1 MSTIND
7 IEPLRNEYIPENVLD
22 RETEAEQLE
31 QALETTQNVH
41 VHGPRGTGKTLIV
54 KKQLENLETNTCYIS
69 CQKQDTQYKV
79 LRKAVNELT
88 SKTVGSGHHTS
99 ELQRLLKNQVDVVE
113 TTIVLDEL
121 DFLLLND
128 GDDLLYF
135 LSRMEADLG
144 LIMIT
149 ANHRELRDQ
158 LEERT
163 FSTLQPR
170 RIGFE
175 PFTGEEIYKVL
186 AERAKN
192 SMKPR
197 SLRREALTYIASSTQ
212 NLSAALTWLRISA
225 QQAENVVTE
234 EHTKHM
240 ISEAFQ
246 QYTAYQLR
254 NFTQHHRLLYQA
266 IDQLEA
272 DQKEGV
278 RTGDVHLKYR
288 ELCQTYNENSLTDR
302 RTSDYLKQLEQLNLI
317 TSEYHYGGRKGK
329 TREINQVNPYN
340 NT

>member
-7 IEPLRNEYIPENVLD
+7 IEPLRNEYIPEDVLD

-31 QALETTQNVH
+31 QALETTQNIH

-54 KKQLENLETNTCYIS
+54 KKQLENLETDTCYIS

-144 LIMIT
+144 LVLIT
-149 ANHRELRDQ
+149 ANHEDLSDQ

-175 PFTGEEIYKVL
+175 PYSGELIYEIL
-186 AERAKN
+186 ADRARK
-192 SMKPR
+192 SLKTR
-197 SLRREALTYIASSTQ
+197 SLRREALTYIASATQ
-212 NLSAALTWLRISA
+212 NLKIALTWLRVSA
-225 QQAENVVTE
+225 KQAEDTITE
-234 EHTKHM
+234 TLVKDVKT
-240 ISEAFQ
+240 EAFQ
-246 QYTAYQLR
+246 NHIKHQLQG
-254 NFTQHHRLLYQA
+254 FTRHHELLYQTIKELDKEQEA
-266 IDQLEA
+266 IQ
-272 DQKEGV
+272 
-278 RTGDVHLKYR
+278 TGEVYKRYQIV
-288 ELCQTYNENSLTDR
+288 CQAYNEDPLTDR
-302 RTSDYLKQLEQLNLI
+302 RISDYLKQIEQTGLI
-317 TSEYHYGGRKGK
+317 QSQYHYGGQKGK
-329 TREINQVNPYN
+329 TREIKHICPFSKV
-340 NT
+340 

>member
-1 MSTIND
+1 MTAIRD
-7 IEPLRNEYIPENVLD
+7 IEPLQDDYIPETILD
-22 RETEAEQLE
+22 RETESEQLAE
-31 QALETTQNVH
+31 ALERMQNVH
-41 VHGPRGTGKTLIV
+41 IHGPQGTGKTLVV
-54 KKQLENLETNTCYIS
+54 KKELEKLDFNTCYIS

-79 LRKAVNELT
+79 LEQLVNELT
-88 SKTVGSGHHTS
+88 SETVGSGHHTS
-99 ELQRLLKNQVDVVE
+99 ELQRLLKDQIDVLE
-113 TTIVLDEL
+113 TTVVLDEL

-135 LSRMEADLG
+135 LSRIEADLG
-144 LIMIT
+144 LVMVT

-197 SLRREALTYIASSTQ
+197 TLRREALTYIASSTQ
-212 NLSAALTWLRISA
+212 NLGAALTWLRISA

-234 EHTKHM
+234 EHTRHM
-240 ISEAFQ
+240 ISEASQ
-246 QYTAYQLR
+246 QYTAHQLR
-254 NFTQHHRLLYQA
+254 NFSQHHRLLYQA

-272 DQKEGV
+272 GQQDTV

-288 ELCQTYNENSLTDR
+288 DLCQTYNTQPLSDR

-317 TSEYHYGGRKGK
+317 TSEYYYGGSKGK
-329 TREINQVNPYN
+329 TREINRVNPYSN
-340 NT
+340 V

>member
-1 MSTIND
+1 MSTINE
-7 IEPLRNEYIPENVLD
+7 IEPLKNEYIPENVLD
-22 RETEAEQLE
+22 RNTEEEQLE
-31 QALETTQNVH
+31 QAIETTQNVH
-41 VHGPRGTGKTLIV
+41 VHGPRGTGKTLII

-79 LRKAVNELT
+79 LKKAVNELT
-88 SKTVGSGHHTS
+88 SKTIGSGHHTS
-99 ELQRLLKNQVDVVE
+99 ELQRLLKDQVGVVE
-113 TTIVLDEL
+113 TTVVLDDL

-135 LSRMEADLG
+135 LSRIEADLG
-144 LIMIT
+144 LILIT

-175 PFTGEEIYKVL
+175 PFTGEEIYKLL

-192 SMKPR
+192 SMKPQ

-212 NLSAALTWLRISA
+212 NLTAALTWLRVSA
-225 QQAENVVTE
+225 QQAQKVVTE
-234 EHTKHM
+234 EHTRQM

-246 QYTAYQLR
+246 KYTAYQLR

-272 DQKEGV
+272 DQKGGV
-278 RTGDVHLKYR
+278 RTGDVYLKYR
-288 ELCQTYNENSLTDR
+288 ELCQTYNENPLTDR

-317 TSEYHYGGRKGK
+317 SSEYHYGGRKGK
-329 TREINQVNPYN
+329 TREINRVSPFNS
-340 NT
+340 

>member
-1 MSTIND
+1 MTTVKD
-7 IEPLRNEYIPENVLD
+7 IEPLKNSYIPETILD
-22 RETEAEQLE
+22 RETESEALR
-31 QALETTQNVH
+31 QALKRTENIQI
-41 VHGPRGTGKTLIV
+41 HGPRGTGKTLVV
-54 KKQLENLETNTCYIS
+54 KKELENLDSNTCYIS
-69 CQKQDTQYKV
+69 CQEQDTQYKV
-79 LRKAVNELT
+79 LKQLVNELT
-88 SKTVGSGHHTS
+88 SENVGAGHHTS
-99 ELQRLLKNQVDVVE
+99 ELQRLLKNQVDIVE

-135 LSRMEADLG
+135 LSRIEADLG
-144 LIMIT
+144 LVVVT

-186 AERAKN
+186 ADRAKN
-192 SMKPR
+192 SMKPQT
-197 SLRREALTYIASSTQ
+197 LRREALTYIASSTQ
-212 NLSAALTWLRISA
+212 NLDTALTWLRISA

-234 EHTKHM
+234 EHTRNL
-240 ISEAFQ
+240 ISEASQ

-254 NFTQHHRLLYQA
+254 NFSQHHRLLYQA
-266 IDQLEA
+266 IDQLT
-272 DQKEGV
+272 DQQDTV

-288 ELCQTYNENSLTDR
+288 ELCQTYDTKPLSDR

-317 TSEYHYGGRKGK
+317 TSKYHYGGKKGK
-329 TREINQVNPYN
+329 TREINQVSPFNS
-340 NT
+340 

>member
-1 MSTIND
+1 MTTIRD
-7 IEPLRNEYIPENVLD
+7 IEPLKNNYIPENVLD
-22 RETEAEQLE
+22 RETESEQLLKTSE
-31 QALETTQNVH
+31 RMENVH
-41 VHGPRGTGKTLIV
+41 IHGPRGTGKTLV
-54 KKQLENLETNTCYIS
+54 AKKQLEELDSNTCYIS
-69 CQKQDTQYKV
+69 CQEQDTQYKV
-79 LRKAVNELT
+79 LKHLINELT

-99 ELQRLLKNQVDVVE
+99 ELQRILKNRIDVIE
-113 TTIVLDEL
+113 TTVVIDEL
-121 DFLLLND
+121 DFLILND

-135 LSRMEADLG
+135 LSRMKADLG
-144 LIMIT
+144 LVMVT

-212 NLSAALTWLRISA
+212 NLSAGLTWLRVSA

-234 EHTKHM
+234 EHTRQM
-240 ISEAFQ
+240 ISEASQ

-272 DQKEGV
+272 DQQKV

-288 ELCQTYNENSLTDR
+288 ELCQTYNLQPLSDR

-329 TREINQVNPYN
+329 TREINQVNPFN
-340 NT
+340 N

>member
-7 IEPLRNEYIPENVLD
+7 LEPLKNEYIPEEVLD
-22 RETEAEQLE
+22 RETESEQLR
-31 QALETTQNVH
+31 QALENRQNVH

-54 KKQLENLETNTCYIS
+54 KKQLESLGTNVCYIS
-69 CQKQDTQYKV
+69 CQRQDTQYKV
-79 LRKAVNELT
+79 LRKTVNELT

-99 ELQRLLKNQVDVVE
+99 ELQRLLKNQVEAVE
-113 TTIVLDEL
+113 TTIVLDDL

-135 LSRMEADLG
+135 LSRIEADLG
-144 LIMIT
+144 LVLIT

-163 FSTLQPR
+163 FSTLQPQ

-186 AERAKN
+186 ADRAKN

-212 NLSAALTWLRISA
+212 NLAAALTWLRISA
-225 QQAENVVTE
+225 QQADNVVTE
-234 EHTKHM
+234 AHTKRL
-240 ISEAFQ
+240 ISEALQ
-246 QYTAYQLR
+246 QYTATQLR
-254 NFTQHHRLLYQA
+254 DFTQHHRLLYQA
-266 IDQLEA
+266 IEKLES
-272 DQKEGV
+272 DQKSSV

-288 ELCQTYNENSLTDR
+288 ELCQTYGQKPLTER
-302 RTSDYLKQLEQLNLI
+302 RTSDYLKQLEQLKLI

-329 TREINQVNPYN
+329 TREINRVNPYS

>member
-1 MSTIND
+1 MTTIRD
-7 IEPLRNEYIPENVLD
+7 IEPLKNNYIPENVLD
-22 RETEAEQLE
+22 RETESEQLLKTSE
-31 QALETTQNVH
+31 RMENVH
-41 VHGPRGTGKTLIV
+41 IHGPRGTGKTLV
-54 KKQLENLETNTCYIS
+54 AKKQLEELDSNTCYIS
-69 CQKQDTQYKV
+69 CQEQDTQYKV
-79 LRKAVNELT
+79 LKHLINELT

-99 ELQRLLKNQVDVVE
+99 ELQRILKNRIDVIE
-113 TTIVLDEL
+113 TTVVIDEL
-121 DFLLLND
+121 DFLILND

-135 LSRMEADLG
+135 LSRMKADLG
-144 LIMIT
+144 LVMVT

-212 NLSAALTWLRISA
+212 NLSAALTWLRVSA

-234 EHTKHM
+234 EHTRQM
-240 ISEAFQ
+240 ISEASQ

-272 DQKEGV
+272 DQQKV

-288 ELCQTYNENSLTDR
+288 ELCQTYNLQPLSDR

-329 TREINQVNPYN
+329 TREINQVNPFN
-340 NT
+340 N